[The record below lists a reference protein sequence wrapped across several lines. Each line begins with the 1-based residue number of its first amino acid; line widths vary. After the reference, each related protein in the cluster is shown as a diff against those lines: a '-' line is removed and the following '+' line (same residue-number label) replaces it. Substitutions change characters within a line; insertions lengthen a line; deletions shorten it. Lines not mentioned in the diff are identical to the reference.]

1 MAILYYPNSNQG
13 IQVDLFFRPDMT
25 LSQQSGGK
33 TYASDA
39 YNIDISKQLFDVVTK
54 NKRSQK
60 LRLLSQKFNHL
71 CCLVLT
77 QRLKMTTN
85 T

>member
-1 MAILYYPNSNQG
+1 
-13 IQVDLFFRPDMT
+13 MT
-25 LSQQSGGK
+25 LSQQSGEQ

-39 YNIDISKQLFDVVTK
+39 YNKDISKQLFDAVIQ

-60 LRLLSQKFNHL
+60 LQLLYQKFNHL
-71 CCLVLT
+71 YCLVLT
-77 QRLKMTTN
+77 QRLKMTTH